1 MSQLLSLA
9 TAALYGVA
17 DFSGGLASR
26 KMALWGVVAWSQLF
40 GVALLGL
47 TVVVIDAPDTSP
59 NDIALGAV
67 AGILG
72 LLGIASLYA
81 ALARGSMSIVSP
93 ITGLLAAL
101 IPVLAGLALGELL
114 SGLQWTGVGFAL
126 AAVTLVAWDRSAS
139 HAPASVVG
147 LSVLAAVWF
156 GAFFIVLDQTSSGS
170 GIWPLVAARSVSVP
184 IAFAVAF
191 VRRSGNPPNRSVL
204 PIVAFA
210 GIADMAANVT
220 ILLALQSGP
229 LGISAVIASLYPA
242 FTVLAAIVILKEQP
256 NRLQWLGIGS
266 ALVAVGLLAV

>member
-26 KMALWGVVAWSQLF
+26 RMALWGVVAWSQLF

-47 TVVVIDAPDTSP
+47 TLIFIDAPEIRVG
-59 NDIALGAV
+59 DIALGAV

-72 LLGIASLYA
+72 LFGIASLYG
-81 ALARGSMSIVSP
+81 ALALGSMSIVSP
-93 ITGLLAAL
+93 ITGSLAAL
-101 IPVLAGLALGELL
+101 IPVVAGLVLGELL
-114 SGLQWTGVGFAL
+114 TSRQWIGVGCAV
-126 AAVTLVAWDRSAS
+126 AAVILVAWDRSAS

-156 GAFFIVLDQTSSGS
+156 AAFFIVLDQTSSDS

-184 IAFAVAF
+184 MAFAIALLGK
-191 VRRSGNPPNRSVL
+191 SAAPPSRAVL
-204 PIVAFA
+204 PIVAIA
-210 GIADMAANVT
+210 GLADMAANVT

-229 LGISAVIASLYPA
+229 LGVSSVIASLYPA
-242 FTVLAAIVILKEQP
+242 FTVLAAIVILKEHP
-256 NRLQWLGIGS
+256 NRFQWLGIGM
-266 ALVAVGLLAV
+266 ALFAVALLAV

>member
-1 MSQLLSLA
+1 MSQLLSLT

-17 DFSGGLASR
+17 DFAGGLASR
-26 KMALWGVVAWSQLF
+26 KMALWGVVAYSQLF
-40 GVALLGL
+40 GFALLGL
-47 TVVVIDAPDTSP
+47 AVIVIDAPATDPS
-59 NDIALGAV
+59 DIVLGAV

-81 ALARGSMSIVSP
+81 ALAQGSMSIVSP
-93 ITGLLAAL
+93 ITGSLAAL
-101 IPVLAGLALGELL
+101 IPVIAGLALGEVL
-114 SGLQWTGVGFAL
+114 SPLQWTGVAL
-126 AAVTLVAWDRSAS
+126 AIAAVILVAWDRSAS

-156 GAFFIVLDQTSSGS
+156 AAFFIVLDQTSPDS

-184 IAFAVAF
+184 VAF
-191 VRRSGNPPNRSVL
+191 GVALVRRSATPPSRSVL

-229 LGISAVIASLYPA
+229 LGVSAVIASLYPA

-256 NRLQWLGIGS
+256 NRLQWLGIGM
-266 ALVAVGLLAV
+266 ALIAVGFLAV

>member
-26 KMALWGVVAWSQLF
+26 KMAVWGVVAWSQLI

-47 TVVVIDAPDTSP
+47 TLIIVDAPEISAG
-59 NDIALGAV
+59 DIALGAV
-67 AGILG
+67 AGVLG

-93 ITGLLAAL
+93 ITGSLAAL
-101 IPVLAGLALGELL
+101 LPVAAGLVLGEVL
-114 SGLQWTGVGFAL
+114 SNQQWVGVGCAL
-126 AAVTLVAWDRSAS
+126 AAVILVAWDRSAS
-139 HAPASVVG
+139 HAPASVIG
-147 LSVLAAVWF
+147 LSALAAVWF
-156 GAFFIVLDQTSSGS
+156 AAFFILLDQTSADS

-184 IAFAVAF
+184 LAF
-191 VRRSGNPPNRSVL
+191 VVALLRKSGTPPRRDVL

-210 GIADMAANVT
+210 GLADMAANIT

-229 LGISAVIASLYPA
+229 LGVSAVIASLYPA
-242 FTVLAAIVILKEQP
+242 FTVLAAILILKEHP
-256 NRLQWLGIGS
+256 NKLQWLGI
-266 ALVAVGLLAV
+266 AMALLAVVLLAV

>member
-1 MSQLLSLA
+1 MSQLLSLT

-17 DFSGGLASR
+17 DFAGGLASR
-26 KMALWGVVAWSQLF
+26 KMALWGVVAYSQLF
-40 GVALLGL
+40 GFALLGL
-47 TVVVIDAPDTSP
+47 AVIVIDAPATDPS
-59 NDIALGAV
+59 DIVLGAV

-81 ALARGSMSIVSP
+81 ALAQGSMSIVSP
-93 ITGLLAAL
+93 ITGSLAAL
-101 IPVLAGLALGELL
+101 IPVIAGLALGEVL
-114 SGLQWTGVGFAL
+114 SPLQWTGVAL
-126 AAVTLVAWDRSAS
+126 AIAAVILVAWDRSAS

-156 GAFFIVLDQTSSGS
+156 AAFFIVLDQTSPDS

-184 IAFAVAF
+184 VAF
-191 VRRSGNPPNRSVL
+191 GVALVRRSATPPSRSVL

-229 LGISAVIASLYPA
+229 LGVSAVIASLYPA

-256 NRLQWLGIGS
+256 NRLQWLGIGA
-266 ALVAVGLLAV
+266 ALIAVGFLAV

>member
-26 KMALWGVVAWSQLF
+26 KMALWGVVAWSQLI

-47 TVVVIDAPDTSP
+47 TLILIDAPAISTG
-59 NDIALGAV
+59 DIALGAV
-67 AGILG
+67 AGVLG

-93 ITGLLAAL
+93 ITGSLAAL
-101 IPVLAGLALGELL
+101 LPVAAGLVLGELL
-114 SGLQWTGVGFAL
+114 STQQWVGVGCAL
-126 AAVTLVAWDRSAS
+126 AAVILVAWDRSAS
-139 HAPASVVG
+139 HAPASVIG

-156 GAFFIVLDQTSSGS
+156 AAFFILLDQTSADS

-184 IAFAVAF
+184 LAFVVAF
-191 VRRSGNPPNRSVL
+191 LRKSAAPPRRDIL

-210 GIADMAANVT
+210 GLADMAANVT

-229 LGISAVIASLYPA
+229 LGVSAVIASLYPA
-242 FTVLAAIVILKEQP
+242 FTVLAAILILKEHP
-256 NRLQWLGIGS
+256 NKLQWLGIGM
-266 ALVAVGLLAV
+266 ALIAVVLLAV